1 MSEII
6 EGDVVIGP
14 LEDLAAM
21 RRLGVACGLE
31 DDGLGEEGIVAAW
44 GARDGDELVGALALE
59 RRAGLDIP
67 NWLAVAESH
76 RRRGIAAAL
85 YRELESE
92 ARARG
97 VGRLWVTA
105 RAPVF
110 FVAQG
115 FAPAP
120 PGKERDILL
129 GGCLDCVQFGVECEP
144 KALTKRLDDTD
155 RHDP

>member
-1 MSEII
+1 MSAIVA
-6 EGDVVIGP
+6 GDIVIRL

-31 DDGLGEEGIVAAW
+31 DDGHGEEGIVAAW

-76 RRRGIAAAL
+76 RRSGIAAAL
-85 YRELESE
+85 YRELERE

-97 VGRLWVTA
+97 AGRLWVTA
-105 RAPVF
+105 RTPAF

-115 FAPAP
+115 FVPVP
-120 PGKERDILL
+120 PGEERDILL
-129 GGCLDCVQFGVECEP
+129 GGCLDCVQFGTECEP

>member
-1 MSEII
+1 MSEIAGG
-6 EGDVVIGP
+6 EVVVGP

-21 RRLGVACGLE
+21 CRLGVACGLE
-31 DDGLGEEGIVAAW
+31 DDGHGEEGVVAAW
-44 GARDGDELVGALALE
+44 GARAGDELVGALALE
-59 RRAGLDIP
+59 RRAGLDMP

-85 YRELESE
+85 YAALERE

-97 VGRLWVTA
+97 IGRLWVTA
-105 RAPVF
+105 RAPGF
-110 FVAQG
+110 FLAQG
-115 FAPAP
+115 FEPAP
-120 PGKERDILL
+120 PGEERDILL

-155 RHDP
+155 RRDP